1 MAVRHKLILLA
12 LFSFMTRAGYSQPWY
27 FNEVYNPNGTWAI
40 GGGIIGMNNGYF
52 GCALSGDSISDY
64 YYNTSTFI
72 INPEGEITSW
82 KNFGKDGCDFWA
94 GDEGGLTINNNCY
107 GLFGT
112 VDDYLNDSIYGLF
125 YKFDNSGDTILT
137 KTFTSDSDT
146 IFVGRICTTT
156 NDGGFALLG
165 NISGNEANKDII
177 LIKTDSNGNELWR
190 NQYGSDSSDW
200 AKSLIQTSDN
210 GYAIGS
216 WRRIPYIGYE
226 ETADPIVY
234 KTDSLGN
241 YEWFLNLGGPFLDD
255 KPMLCNSQDSCIIV
269 LTAYA
274 DSMITPEYAYTRT
287 NLIKISLQGDILWNK
302 KYKTSQ
308 TLNYIS
314 NIICLENGDLLACG
328 DSRISTYLPHAGWL
342 FRFNSNG
349 DSLWYRDYFYYP
361 EDPSFGTN
369 YLYDVSQTSDNGFV
383 ATGQA
388 YTLDPPNNVQ
398 KMWVLKVDSVGCEI
412 ENCWV
417 GIEEEQEHG
426 GMEAWERGGLF
437 LWPNPA
443 RDQIQVRFYMDDGR
457 FYKDLGLE
465 IYDIFGREVGEIN
478 LPSPAVGESQG
489 GGWTVDVSA
498 YPPGIYLVRLRDGKL
513 VRASAKFVVVR

>member
-1 MAVRHKLILLA
+1 MNFKHTFIVLFILFL
-12 LFSFMTRAGYSQPWY
+12 SSGAGFSQPRY

-40 GGGIIGMNNGYF
+40 GGGIIGINNGYF

-72 INPEGEITSW
+72 INPEGDITSW

-94 GDEGGLTINNNCY
+94 GDEGGLTKNNNCY

-112 VDDYLNDSIYGLF
+112 LDDYLNDSIYGLF
-125 YKFDNSGDTILT
+125 YKFDNYGDTILT
-137 KTFTSDSDT
+137 KAFTSDSDT
-146 IFVGRICTTT
+146 IFVGRACTTT
-156 NDGGFALLG
+156 SDGGFALLG

-210 GYAIGS
+210 GYAISS

-241 YEWFLNLGGPFLDD
+241 LEWSVNLGGPFKDD
-255 KPMLCNSQDSCIIV
+255 KAMLCNSHDSCIIV

-274 DSMITPEYAYTRT
+274 DSMFTPEFASTRI
-287 NLIKISLQGDILWNK
+287 NLIKIDLEGNIVWNK
-302 KYKTSQ
+302 KYGPSTA
-308 TLNYIS
+308 NYIS
-314 NIICLENGDLLACG
+314 NIQLLDNGDVMACG
-328 DSRISTYLPHAGWL
+328 YVYNHAYLNAGWL
-342 FRFNSNG
+342 FRFNSDG
-349 DSLWYRDYFYYP
+349 DSLWYREYFYYP
-361 EDPSFGTN
+361 DDPVYGLN
-369 YLYDVSQTSDNGFV
+369 YLYDVSQTLDNGFV

-417 GIEEEQEHG
+417 GIEEDKETG
-426 GMEAWERGGLF
+426 GQGEEEKKGGLY

-443 RDQIQVRFYMDDGR
+443 KTIVNCQLSNVDFQFGFSSGIHDQSLIV
-457 FYKDLGLE
+457 
-465 IYDIFGREVGEIN
+465 YDIFGRKLLEVKVPNRQDKVEIN
-478 LPSPAVGESQG
+478 VE
-489 GGWTVDVSA
+489 A
-498 YPPGIYLVRLRDGKL
+498 YAPGIYMVVQREGQNIK
-513 VRASAKFVVVR
+513 ASAKFVVSR